1 MFDVVVRSM
10 VVPACLCLGFL
21 SGWTPAMAQ
30 PGAEAGSKHSYVVKS
45 GDTLDK
51 VVRAAFPNSPLR
63 PDLLRDEITRLNPA
77 AFTKGSPKLLMAGAN
92 LQLPEHDALLGK
104 HLGKPA
110 SGGSADTGSEARR
123 HWVRYP

>member
-21 SGWTPAMAQ
+21 SGLTPAMAQ
-30 PGAEAGSKHSYVVKS
+30 SGAEAGSKHSYVVKS

-51 VVRAAFPNSPLR
+51 VVRSTYPNSPLR
-63 PDLLRDEITRLNPA
+63 IELLRDEITQLNPS
-77 AFTKGSPKLLMAGAN
+77 AFTKGNARMLMAGAT
-92 LQLPEHDALLGK
+92 LQMPAHEALLGK
-104 HLGKPA
+104 HLGKA
-110 SGGSADTGSEARR
+110 SASSTDNSVEARR